1 MNIDKDSQYE
11 EQLKRIGRIRY
22 YYIVHFF
29 LLFFIVAAKFG
40 GSRPELAMQIITPIF
55 ILLYFIDARHHF
67 MTKCPKCTKRF
78 YSYWR
83 LLGLGNI
90 RKTKCQNCSLEP
102 LRKKNKSSYKESTG
116 REWIEQL
123 IIRACCINH

>member
-1 MNIDKDSQYE
+1 MNTNKDSQYE

-22 YYIVHFF
+22 YYIVPFF
-29 LLFFIVAAKFG
+29 LLFFIVAAIFG
-40 GSRPELAMQIITPIF
+40 GSSPELVMQIITPIF
-55 ILLYFIDARHHF
+55 ILLYFIDALHHL

-90 RKTKCQNCSLEP
+90 RKIKCQNCSLEP
-102 LRKKNKSSYKESTG
+102 LIKKNKSSYKESSG
-116 REWIEQL
+116 REWIE
-123 IIRACCINH
+123 